1 MTYTDPD
8 LAARKSKQNKAISQP
23 PFFIT
28 TSRGKFLVQICYP
41 LHGSP
46 YPVYK
51 SANGIRVHDY
61 KLTTKQIDAV
71 KEWKPW

>member
-8 LAARKSKQNKAISQP
+8 TAARKSKQGRAISQP
-23 PFFIT
+23 PFFIVT
-28 TSRGKFLVQICYP
+28 ARGKFLVQICYP
-41 LHGSP
+41 LSGSP

-61 KLTTKQIDAV
+61 KLTSKQIDAV